1 MSSTPRSSDPSASEP
16 VVELHGV
23 VKRFGDLTAVAGVD
37 ITIERGTCYAL
48 LGPNGAGK
56 STLSR
61 IIGGVSPR
69 DEGDVAVFGM
79 DPWEHQVAVKTRLGV
94 VPQEDGLDEEL
105 DVLRNLHVYGL
116 FFGLRGDVFRER
128 AARLLEF
135 MELTGREKT
144 RVVTLSGGMRRRLSI
159 ARGLLNNP
167 EFLILDEPTTGLD
180 PQVRHVIWAALRKLR
195 SEGITIL
202 LTTHYMEEAA
212 QLADTV
218 GILHGGKMVA
228 EDTPDALIRQNLPAH
243 VVETH
248 ADEAANDSPPG
259 ALVERH
265 GDRLFVFHDDQQRLL
280 DWAAQHASGSTLTRP
295 ASLEDVFLKLTG
307 RALDE

>member
-1 MSSTPRSSDPSASEP
+1 VSHAP
-16 VVELHGV
+16 VVELQGV

-48 LGPNGAGK
+48 LGPYGAGK

-69 DEGDVAVFGM
+69 DGGDVTVFGM
-79 DPWEHQVAVKTRLGV
+79 DPWRHQVEVKTRLGV

-116 FFGLRGDVFRER
+116 FFGLHGAAFRER
-128 AARLLEF
+128 AAQLLEF

-159 ARGLLNNP
+159 ARGLLNYP

-180 PQVRHVIWAALRKLR
+180 PQVRHAIWAALRKLR
-195 SEGITIL
+195 SEGMTIL

-228 EDTPDALIRQNLPAH
+228 EDTPEALIRQNLPSH
-243 VVETH
+243 VVETFA
-248 ADEAANDSPPG
+248 ADVAAEPPPG

-265 GDRLFVFHDDQQRLL
+265 GDRLFVFLDDQERLL
-280 DWAAQHASGSTLTRP
+280 EWAAHHATGRTLART

>member
-1 MSSTPRSSDPSASEP
+1 MSASP
-16 VVELHGV
+16 VVELQGV

-37 ITIERGTCYAL
+37 LAIEPGTCYAL

-69 DEGDVAVFGM
+69 DGGDVRVFGM
-79 DPWEHQVAVKTRLGV
+79 DPWENQVAVKTRLGV

-116 FFGLRGDVFRER
+116 FFGLQGAAFRER
-128 AARLLEF
+128 VSQLLDF
-135 MELTGREKT
+135 MELSGRET
-144 RVVTLSGGMRRRLSI
+144 SQVLALSGGMRRRLSI
-159 ARGLLNNP
+159 ARGLLNRP

-180 PQVRHVIWAALRKLR
+180 PQVRHAIWAALRKLR
-195 SEGITIL
+195 AEGLTIL

-228 EDTPDALIRQNLPAH
+228 EDTPEGLIRATLPSH

-248 ADEAANDSPPG
+248 ADEVDAEPPSD

-265 GDRLFVFHDDQQRLL
+265 GDRLFVFHDDQERLL
-280 DWAAQHASGSTLTRP
+280 EWAARHAAGRTLART

-307 RALDE
+307 RSLDD